1 MRYVSPFQELGIEAD
16 GNLDKSDLNLAKKRL
31 LAELDLSSKPTIL
44 RGSVEMT
51 KNDIIN
57 QFDKLN
63 SIKNWDFHRLVLAD
77 KSLLEFVQNRKWE
90 AKNHLL
96 KEPKYD
102 NPEFVEFIS
111 PYFYESYKS
120 LIIKNIAERNAYNL
134 KAVLNISPRL
144 LTEEDHDNVWFSVE
158 SFLNGWKDNLDEI
171 AENVQNGRVYDD
183 NALIPFHG
191 KSFMECLNLLPNEF
205 TYFRDDYATSLFNLS
220 ANSWNKNKHYRAV
233 YLVKNARLLDI
244 SDDTATMLD
253 ERIEWFDAELKR
265 INKSDDLTDN
275 WNTSTI
281 ARVVFFCI
289 FFIFRLA
296 TCDNNSSSNSS
307 SNFVLDGLSY
317 SQPQPLVEPTT
328 RSKINDEYMEKAV
341 REALIKENSKSKTWD
356 IERFYILLNHVKKSE
371 FGAINKLNNTLIV
384 DKCLLELMV
393 LKDRNSRTKTI
404 DKTDDLIAEFKILQV
419 ERGLQ

>member
-1 MRYVSPFQELGIEAD
+1 MRYVSPFQELGITAD

-90 AKNHLL
+90 AKNNLL

-111 PYFYESYKS
+111 PYFFESYKS

-134 KAVLNISPRL
+134 KAILNISPRL

-191 KSFMECLNLLPNEF
+191 KSFIECLNLLPDEF

-244 SDDTATMLD
+244 SEDTATMLD

-265 INKSDDLTDN
+265 INNNDTVTEN
-275 WNTSTI
+275 WSASTI

-296 TCDNNSSSNSS
+296 TCDNNSSTS
-307 SNFVLDGLSY
+307 
-317 SQPQPLVEPTT
+317 TT
-328 RSKINDEYMEKAV
+328 RFEPIDYASPETTTHSVLADSLMNKIV
-341 REALIKENSKSKTWD
+341 RETLIKEGSKSKKWD
-356 IERFYILLNHVKKSE
+356 TERFYILLNSIKKAE
-371 FGAINKLNNTLIV
+371 TNRENKLNQTLLV
-384 DKCLLELMV
+384 DKCLQQLRELQDSNTRTITLEQI
-393 LKDRNSRTKTI
+393 N
-404 DKTDDLIAEFKILQV
+404 DLIKEFKILQA
-419 ERGLQ
+419 ERGLL

>member
-1 MRYVSPFQELGIEAD
+1 MRYVSPFQELGIAAD

-31 LAELDLSSKPTIL
+31 LAELDLSSKSTIL
-44 RGSVEMT
+44 RGAVEMT

-120 LIIKNIAERNAYNL
+120 LIIKNIAERNTNNL
-134 KAVLNISPRL
+134 KAILNITPRL

-183 NALIPFHG
+183 TALIPYHG
-191 KSFMECLNLLPNEF
+191 KSFIECLNLLPDDF
-205 TYFRDDYATSLFNLS
+205 VYFRDDYATSLFNLS

-253 ERIEWFDAELKR
+253 ERIEWFEAELKR
-265 INKSDDLTDN
+265 INNSDSVTEN
-275 WNTSTI
+275 WSTSTI

-296 TCDNNSSSNSS
+296 TCDSNSS
-307 SNFVLDGLSY
+307 S
-317 SQPQPLVEPTT
+317 PTT
-328 RSKINDEYMEKAV
+328 HFEPIDYTSPKTTTHSVLADSLMNKIV
-341 REALIKENSKSKTWD
+341 RETLIKEGSKSKKWD
-356 IERFYILLNHVKKSE
+356 TERFYVLLNSIKKAE
-371 FGAINKLNNTLIV
+371 TNRDTKLNQTLLV
-384 DKCLLELMV
+384 DKCLQQLRELQ
-393 LKDRNSRTKTI
+393 DSNSRTI
-404 DKTDDLIAEFKILQV
+404 PLQEINDLIKEFKILQA
-419 ERGLQ
+419 ERGLL

>member
-1 MRYVSPFQELGIEAD
+1 MRYVSPFQELGITAD

-90 AKNHLL
+90 AKNNLL

-111 PYFYESYKS
+111 PYFFESYKS

-134 KAVLNISPRL
+134 KAILNISPRL

-191 KSFMECLNLLPNEF
+191 KSFIECLNLLPDEF

-233 YLVKNARLLDI
+233 YLVKKCP
-244 SDDTATMLD
+244 T
-253 ERIEWFDAELKR
+253 
-265 INKSDDLTDN
+265 
-275 WNTSTI
+275 
-281 ARVVFFCI
+281 
-289 FFIFRLA
+289 FRHFRRYGNYA
-296 TCDNNSSSNSS
+296 
-307 SNFVLDGLSY
+307 
-317 SQPQPLVEPTT
+317 
-328 RSKINDEYMEKAV
+328 
-341 REALIKENSKSKTWD
+341 
-356 IERFYILLNHVKKSE
+356 
-371 FGAINKLNNTLIV
+371 
-384 DKCLLELMV
+384 
-393 LKDRNSRTKTI
+393 
-404 DKTDDLIAEFKILQV
+404 
-419 ERGLQ
+419 

>member
-1 MRYVSPFQELGIEAD
+1 MRYVSPFQELGIVAD

-44 RGSVEMT
+44 RGAVEMT
-51 KNDIIN
+51 KDDIIK

-90 AKNHLL
+90 AKSHLL
-96 KEPKYD
+96 KEAKYD

-111 PYFYESYKS
+111 PYFFESYKL
-120 LIIKNIAERNAYNL
+120 LIIKNIAERNSYNL
-134 KAVLNISPRL
+134 KTVLNITPRL

-183 NALIPFHG
+183 TALIPFHG
-191 KSFMECLNLLPNEF
+191 KSFIECLNLLPDDF
-205 TYFRDDYATSLFNLS
+205 VYFRDDYATSLFNLS

-244 SDDTATMLD
+244 SDDTAAMID
-253 ERIEWFDAELKR
+253 ERIEWFEAELKR
-265 INKSDDLTDN
+265 INNSDSVTEN
-275 WNTSTI
+275 WSTSTI

-289 FFIFRLA
+289 FFIIRLS
-296 TCDNNSSSNSS
+296 TCDSNTHNNLT
-307 SNFVLDGLSY
+307 LDGLTYTHPPPIES
-317 SQPQPLVEPTT
+317 TT
-328 RSKINDEYMEKAV
+328 RSEINDEYMEKAV
-341 REALIKENSKSKTWD
+341 KEALIKENSRSKNWD
-356 IERFYILLNHVKKSE
+356 TERFYILLNHVKKSE
-371 FGAINKLNNTLIV
+371 FGAVNKLNNTLIV
-384 DKCLLELMV
+384 DKCLIELMA
-393 LKDRNSRTKTI
+393 LKERNSRTKTF
-404 DKTDDLIAEFKILQV
+404 DKTDELIAEFKILRTQ
-419 ERGLQ
+419 RGLE

>member
-1 MRYVSPFQELGIEAD
+1 MRYVSPFQELGIAAD

-90 AKNHLL
+90 AKNNLL

-111 PYFYESYKS
+111 PYFFESYKS

-134 KAVLNISPRL
+134 KAILNISPRL

-191 KSFMECLNLLPNEF
+191 KSFIECLNLLPDEF

-244 SDDTATMLD
+244 SEDTATMLD

-265 INKSDDLTDN
+265 INNNDTVTEN
-275 WNTSTI
+275 WSASTI

-296 TCDNNSSSNSS
+296 TCDNNSSTS
-307 SNFVLDGLSY
+307 
-317 SQPQPLVEPTT
+317 TT
-328 RSKINDEYMEKAV
+328 RFEPIDYASPETTTHSVLADSLMNKIV
-341 REALIKENSKSKTWD
+341 RETLIKEGSKSKKWD
-356 IERFYILLNHVKKSE
+356 TERFYILLNSIKKAE
-371 FGAINKLNNTLIV
+371 TNRENKLNQTLLV
-384 DKCLLELMV
+384 DKCLQQLRELQDSNTRTITLEQI
-393 LKDRNSRTKTI
+393 N
-404 DKTDDLIAEFKILQV
+404 DLIKEFKILQA
-419 ERGLQ
+419 ERGLL

>member
-44 RGSVEMT
+44 RGSVEMS
-51 KNDIIN
+51 KDDIIK

-111 PYFYESYKS
+111 PYFFESYKS
-120 LIIKNIAERNAYNL
+120 LIIKNIAERNSYNL
-134 KAVLNISPRL
+134 KTVLNITPRL

-191 KSFMECLNLLPNEF
+191 KSFIECLNLLPDEF
-205 TYFRDDYATSLFNLS
+205 AYFRDDYATSLFNLS

-244 SDDTATMLD
+244 SEDTAAMID

-265 INKSDDLTDN
+265 INNSGTVTDN
-275 WNTSTI
+275 WRTGTFGRI
-281 ARVVFFCI
+281 MVLAI
-289 FFIFRLA
+289 FFLIRLS
-296 TCDNNSSSNSS
+296 TCDSNSHN
-307 SNFVLDGLSY
+307 NFTLDGLTYTHPAPPIES
-317 SQPQPLVEPTT
+317 TT

-341 REALIKENSKSKTWD
+341 KEALIKENSLSKNWD
-356 IERFYILLNHVKKSE
+356 SERFYILLNHVKKSE
-371 FGAINKLNNTLIV
+371 FGAVNKLNNTLIV
-384 DKCLLELMV
+384 DKCLIELSE
-393 LKDRNSRTKTI
+393 LKERNSRTNTF
-404 DKTDDLIAEFKILQV
+404 DKTDALIEEFKILRTQ
-419 ERGLQ
+419 RGLE